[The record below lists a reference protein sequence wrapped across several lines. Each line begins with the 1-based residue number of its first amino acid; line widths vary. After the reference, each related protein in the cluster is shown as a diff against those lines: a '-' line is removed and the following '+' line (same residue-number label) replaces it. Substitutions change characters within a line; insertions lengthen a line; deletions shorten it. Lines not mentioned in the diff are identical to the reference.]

1 MAEISERIEDLLFEA
16 GDFDHGPVQLAI
28 LERAV
33 DLADAHNDLDSSF
46 EARSRLVESASFS
59 GRPDVAMVAFS
70 WMIATYDAHPGRFDS
85 CQFLWQYKWV
95 LGFAPEF
102 PTIGRDQL
110 DELYDDMNRR
120 YKAEGSNLHAYWT
133 LRRDNA
139 DSMGRAADGKKA
151 HAKLM
156 ATKEDHLS
164 NCAAC
169 VQDGSVAY
177 LASIGDDAGAL
188 KAAKPIFKGKLTCA
202 EVPEHT
208 YANAVLPSIRL
219 GKHAE
224 SLAHYKTG
232 YRLIERNPDFLRQK
246 GMFIVGLTLTNN
258 IARALTLLDRHL
270 AEALDAVSPW
280 WRFEFF
286 LAARLLLE
294 KLAENG
300 IITVPVRI
308 PKKMEWPTGAGKP
321 TVAALAEWMDAQLEE
336 LATAFDTRN
345 GNKTFAKRFR
355 KFRDLFGCAKPCPLK

>member
-1 MAEISERIEDLLFEA
+1 MADLLEQIEDLLDES
-16 GDFDHGPVQLAI
+16 GELEHGPVQLAL

-33 DLADAHNDLDSSF
+33 ELADAHNDLDMSF

-70 WMIATYDAHPGRFDS
+70 RLIAAYDAHPGRFDNF
-85 CQFLWQYKWV
+85 QFLWQYKWV

-110 DELYDDMNRR
+110 DELYADMKRR
-120 YKAEGSNLHAYWT
+120 YKAEGSTLHAYWT

-139 DSMGRAADGKKA
+139 DAMGRVADGKKA

-156 ATKEDHLS
+156 ASKGDHLS

-169 VQDGSVAY
+169 VQDGTVSY

-188 KAAKPIFKGKLTCA
+188 KAAKPICQGKLTCA

-208 YANAVLPSIRL
+208 YANVVLPSIRL

-224 SLAHYKTG
+224 ALAHFKTG
-232 YRLIERNPDFLRQK
+232 YRLIDRNPDFLRQK
-246 GMFIVGLTLTNN
+246 GMFIVGLTLTGNL
-258 IARALTLLDRHL
+258 ARALTLLDRHL

-286 LAARLLLE
+286 LSARLLLE

-300 IITVPVRI
+300 IITVPIRI
-308 PKKMEWPTGAGKP
+308 PKKMELATGTGKP
-321 TVAALAEWMDAQLEE
+321 TVAGLAEWMDARLEE
-336 LATAFDTRN
+336 LATAFDVRN
-345 GNKTFAKRFR
+345 GNKSFSRRVRQFPELLEYAKH
-355 KFRDLFGCAKPCPLK
+355 CPLK

>member
-1 MAEISERIEDLLFEA
+1 MPDLAEQIANLLDDASDL
-16 GDFDHGPVQLAI
+16 DHTPAQVAI

-33 DLADAHNDLDSSF
+33 DLADSHNDLDLSYQ
-46 EARSRLVESASFS
+46 ARSALVESASFS

-70 WMIATYDAHPGRFDS
+70 RLIAAYDAHPGRFDS
-85 CQFLWQYKWV
+85 FQFLWQYKWV

-102 PTIGRDQL
+102 PTIAQDQL
-110 DELYDDMNRR
+110 DELYDDMKRR
-120 YKAEGSNLHAYWT
+120 YKAEGSTLHAYWT

-139 DSMGRAADGKKA
+139 DTTGRAADGKKA
-151 HAKLM
+151 HAKLI
-156 ATKEDHLS
+156 ATKADHLS

-188 KAAKPIFKGKLTCA
+188 KAAKPIFRGKLTCA

-224 SLAHYKTG
+224 ALAHFKTG
-232 YRLIERNPDFLRQK
+232 HRLIDRNPDFLRQK
-246 GMFIVGLTLTNN
+246 GMFIVGLTLTGNL
-258 IARALTLLDRHL
+258 ARALTLLDRHL

-286 LAARLLLE
+286 LSARLLLE

-300 IITVPVRI
+300 IVTVPVRI
-308 PKKMEWPTGAGKP
+308 PKKMELATVTGKP
-321 TVAALAEWMDAQLEE
+321 TVAGLAEWMDARLGE

-345 GNKTFAKRFR
+345 GNKSFSRRVRQFPKLLEYAKH
-355 KFRDLFGCAKPCPLK
+355 CPLN

>member
-1 MAEISERIEDLLFEA
+1 MVEPDDQIEELLAEA
-16 GDFDHGPVQLAI
+16 GDLDHGPVQLTL

-33 DLADAHNDLDSSF
+33 DLADAHNYLDRSF
-46 EARSRLVESASFS
+46 EARSRLVESATFS
-59 GRPDVAMVAFS
+59 GRPDVAMLAFS
-70 WMIATYDAHPGRFDS
+70 WLIATYDAHPGRFDS
-85 CQFLWQYKWV
+85 HQFLWQYKWV

-110 DELYDDMNRR
+110 DELYDDMKRR
-120 YKAEGSNLHAYWT
+120 YRAEGSTLHAYWT

-169 VQDGSVAY
+169 VQDGTVIY
-177 LASIGDDAGAL
+177 LASVGDDAGAL
-188 KAAKPIFKGKLTCA
+188 KAAKPIFGGKLTCA

-208 YANAVLPSIRL
+208 YANAMLPSIRL

-224 SLAHYKTG
+224 ALGHFKTG
-232 YRLIERNPDFLRQK
+232 YRLIDRNPDFLRQK
-246 GMFIVGLTLTNN
+246 GMYIVGLTLTNN
-258 IARALTLLDRHL
+258 LARALTLLDRHL
-270 AEALDAVSPW
+270 AEALEAVSPW

-286 LAARLLLE
+286 LAVRLLLE

-300 IITVPVRI
+300 IVSVPVRI
-308 PKKMEWPTGAGKP
+308 PKKMQLTTDGGKP
-321 TVAALAEWMDAQLEE
+321 TVDALAEWMDAVLKQL
-336 LATAFDTRN
+336 AAAFDARN
-345 GNKTFAKRFR
+345 GNKTFAKRVR
-355 KFRDLFGCAKPCPLK
+355 KFRDLLVYAKHSPLK